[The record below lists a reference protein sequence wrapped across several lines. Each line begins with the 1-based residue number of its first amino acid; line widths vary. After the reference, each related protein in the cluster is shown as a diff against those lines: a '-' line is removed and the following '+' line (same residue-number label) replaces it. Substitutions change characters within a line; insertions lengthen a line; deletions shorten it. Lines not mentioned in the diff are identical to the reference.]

1 MLVAHRPPVSPAPL
15 RTLSAMNLL
24 PSVLRLRPA
33 LLAFAALWLGAQL
46 HLLAQPATGT
56 IAGRVFHPANGHYV
70 EGARITVAGTSLE
83 TFTDNDG
90 TFRLDGVPAGDARVR
105 VFYTGTAPRLEPVRI
120 TAGQTAQLDVSLA
133 PTAAPPPAATGEVVQ
148 LDQFTVTTSRE
159 MDGAAIAINEQ
170 RFAANIKNVVS
181 TDEFGS
187 VAEGNVAEFLKFMPG
202 VTIDLSGGD
211 GRTISLDGA
220 PAANT
225 PITLG
230 GIGLPAPGNNN
241 TSRAVEVG
249 FFNLNNISRIE
260 VSHSPTPDSPGSA
273 LSGSINLVPRS
284 SFERARP
291 AFSGSVY
298 FMMRDDQRDFGK
310 TPSLYRDRRSTVH
323 PGADFSWIVPVNKRF
338 GFSVSAGASTQYSN
352 QIGHTNT
359 WRGASAVTN
368 GAAFPNTVPGRPYLS
383 AYTLTNAPK
392 ETGRNSFGATLDFRL
407 SAADRLAL
415 SFQYSSFDGWTAARS
430 LQFNPNQIVAASIS
444 PTAAQGVA
452 GAGTLVLTSGNGRV
466 RANRTYLPTFTWRHD
481 GPVWKFDSAVG
492 RGYGTNAYRDTDKGQ
507 LLSVATRRTNVTIGF
522 EGTGAFRP
530 DTLTVVD
537 NATGARVDPFRLDSY
552 ALNTVASNPRFA
564 SDINVTATANARRD
578 FSWRVPVTLRTG
590 LDFRQT
596 ARDNT
601 SSNSTYTFVGT
612 DGRGNLTNGT
622 AAPFLDPVASL
633 RPGPYGFPAMQAPD
647 YKGTLDFLRAN
658 PAQFTLDQNNLYRS
672 GVNNSK
678 HTVEAV
684 SAAYLRGDV
693 ALLDRRLLLVGGVRF
708 EQTNIDAQ
716 GPLTDPTLNVQ
727 RDAAGRPLRTPAGAV
742 IPITTD
748 ALAASRLTLL
758 ERGAVVK
765 KEYLRSFPSLNASYN
780 LRENLIAR
788 AAVSTSIGPPDFNQY
803 AGGVT
808 LPNTDNLPSPAN
820 RIVVNNAAIKPWTA
834 TSLKVRL
841 EYYFEGVGQIS
852 LGAYRRDF
860 KNFFTSSVFLPS
872 PDFLTLYGLDA
883 AEFGAYEV
891 STQRNLAETVRMEG
905 LDLSYRQALTFLPR
919 WARGLQ
925 VFANGSLQK
934 TKAPAGRLGS
944 LAFNEI
950 PRSAAWGVSLTRAKF
965 NLRLNW
971 SYRTDQTQ
979 GAVTGLGLEPDTYN
993 YIPGFTKMDVLGEYS
1008 LSRRFALFANLKNIT
1023 DVPDAGITVGPSTP
1037 AHARLRYQERYG
1049 SLWTLGLKG
1058 TF

>member
-56 IAGRVFHPANGHYV
+56 IAGRVFHPASGQYV

-133 PTAAPPPAATGEVVQ
+133 PTAAPPPAATGEIVQ
-148 LDQFTVTTSRE
+148 LDQFTVATSRE

-359 WRGASAVTN
+359 WRGSSAVTN

-578 FSWRVPVTLRTG
+578 FSWRVPVTLRSG

-979 GAVTGLGLEPDTYN
+979 GAVTGLGIEPDTYN
-993 YIPGFTKMDVLGEYS
+993 YIPGFTKMDVLGEYT

-1049 SLWTLGLKG
+1049 SLWTLGLKC

>member
-1 MLVAHRPPVSPAPL
+1 MPSTSLLPRVHRVLLLLSLALGFTGVPA
-15 RTLSAMNLL
+15 RLSA
-24 PSVLRLRPA
+24 
-33 LLAFAALWLGAQL
+33 Q
-46 HLLAQPATGT
+46 ATTPTGG
-56 IAGRVFHPANGHYV
+56 IAGRVLNPANGQYV
-70 EGARITVAGTSLE
+70 EGARITVAGTPLE
-83 TFTDNDG
+83 TFTDNG
-90 TFRLDGVPAGDARVR
+90 GAFRFEGVPAGEARVR
-105 VFYTGTAPRLEPVRI
+105 VFYTGTAPHLDTVRV
-120 TAGQTAQLDVSLA
+120 TAGQTVQLDVTLA
-133 PTAAPPPAATGEVVQ
+133 ASTDRPTSAAGEVVK

-181 TDEFGS
+181 TDEFGA

-298 FMMRDDQRDFGK
+298 FLLRDDERDFGP

-338 GFSVSAGASTQYSN
+338 GFSLSAGASTQFSN

-359 WRGASAVTN
+359 WRGSSVATN

-392 ETGRNSFGATLDFRL
+392 ETSRNSFGGTLDFRL
-407 SAADRLAL
+407 SAADRIAL

-430 LQFNPNQIVAASIS
+430 LQFNPNQIVAASVS
-444 PTAAQGVA
+444 PTSAQGVA

-481 GPVWKFDSAVG
+481 GPVWKFDSAIG

-522 EGTGAFRP
+522 EGTGALRP
-530 DTLTVVD
+530 DTITVVD
-537 NATGARVDPFRLDSY
+537 PTTGARVDPFRLDSY
-552 ALNTVASNPRFA
+552 ALNTIASNPRFA
-564 SDINVTATANARRD
+564 SDINFTATANARRE
-578 FSWRVPVTLRTG
+578 FLWRVPVTLRSG

-601 SSNSTYTFVGT
+601 AVNYTYTFAGT
-612 DGRGNLTNGT
+612 DGRGSLTNGT

-633 RPGPYGFPAMQAPD
+633 RPGPYGLPAMQAPD
-647 YKGTLDFLRAN
+647 YKGTLDFFRAN
-658 PAQFTLDQNNLYRS
+658 PTQFTLDQNNLYRS

-684 SAAYLRGDV
+684 SAAYLRTDV

-727 RDAAGRPLRTPAGAV
+727 RDSAGRPLRTPAGAV

-748 ALAASRLTLL
+748 ALAASKLTLL

-765 KEYLRSFPSLNASYN
+765 KEYLRSFPSLNVSYN

-808 LPNTDNLPSPAN
+808 LPSTDNLPSPGN

-860 KNFFTSSVFLPS
+860 QNFFTSSVFLPS

-891 STQRNLAETVRMEG
+891 STQNNLSETVRMEG
-905 LDLSYRQALTFLPR
+905 IDLSYRQALTFLPR

-934 TKAPAGRLGS
+934 TKAPAGQLGS

-965 NLRLNW
+965 NVRLNW
-971 SYRTDQTQ
+971 SYRTDQNR
-979 GAVTGLGLEPDTYN
+979 GAVTGLGIEPDTYN
-993 YIPGFTKMDVLGEYS
+993 YTPGFTKMDILGEYS

-1023 DVPDAGITVGPSTP
+1023 DVPDAGITVGPNTP
-1037 AHARLRYQERYG
+1037 AHARLRFQERYG

>member
-1 MLVAHRPPVSPAPL
+1 MSPAPL

-133 PTAAPPPAATGEVVQ
+133 PTAAPPPAATGEIVQ
-148 LDQFTVTTSRE
+148 LDQFTVATSRE

-359 WRGASAVTN
+359 WRGSSAVTN

-537 NATGARVDPFRLDSY
+537 HATGARVDPFRLDSY

-578 FSWRVPVTLRTG
+578 FSWRVPVTLRSG

-979 GAVTGLGLEPDTYN
+979 GAVTGLGIEPDTYN
-993 YIPGFTKMDVLGEYS
+993 YIPGFTKMDVLGEYA

-1049 SLWTLGLKG
+1049 SLWTFGLKG